1 MYDAN
6 QFINVKWRCGILAS
20 HITTK
25 GQWALQPFVTFTKRF
40 TDGDIGCPTL
50 PTTLHPID
58 FNRIVCPK
66 IILSIIASLNT
77 VQ

>member
-1 MYDAN
+1 MMQISLSTSNGDVEFWHPTLL
-6 QFINVKWRCGILAS
+6 Q
-20 HITTK
+20 K